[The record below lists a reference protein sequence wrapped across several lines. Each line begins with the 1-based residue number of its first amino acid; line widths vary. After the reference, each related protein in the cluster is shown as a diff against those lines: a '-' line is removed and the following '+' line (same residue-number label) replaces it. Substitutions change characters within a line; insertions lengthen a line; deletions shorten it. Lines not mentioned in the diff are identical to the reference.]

1 MRDHVT
7 CLLTTSYALS
17 ICELSC
23 FFIVKS
29 IRTALMRE
37 TSAVVVVV
45 SIVKVTI
52 SKPLSLPGHIPDLE
66 TNMTFW
72 CSEA

>member
-37 TSAVVVVV
+37 TSAVVVQVNPPKPV
-45 SIVKVTI
+45 SWGNRTVST
-52 SKPLSLPGHIPDLE
+52 PD
-66 TNMTFW
+66 
-72 CSEA
+72 